1 MTEAPQDP
9 RELILNA
16 EGHILVLGGAGSGK
30 TTVALRKAVRHI
42 VESGLSHGQSVLFL
56 SFSRAAV
63 ARISEASKTEVLL
76 DKRGQL
82 HVQTFH
88 SFCWSLLKAHG
99 YLLGAPR
106 KIKILLPQDERAL
119 SNGAEPNTPEWTAW
133 ETERE
138 RLFREEGKL
147 VFDLFAPK
155 AADLL
160 ERSSLIR
167 NLVARQYPLVIVDE
181 AQDTGP
187 EAWRCIELLSP
198 LVQIVC
204 LADLDQQIFDH
215 LPGVGPERIDRI
227 EEVLKPL
234 RVDLGGEN
242 NRSVGT
248 EIALFANDLLG
259 ARVRGTQYSGVGIL
273 HYNPKNLDWPTL
285 LRTALGISRSTIE
298 KSTGKKSES
307 CAILAPSGFSVA
319 RITTALSSGSNP
331 IPHKVLFDEAEV
343 LLASR
348 LAAFLLEPKTAASF
362 DSDVALGLEL
372 LANVRRARGS
382 AAAVQDAAKYMK
394 WAEQVCNGKPP
405 KCKLV
410 ADMQSL
416 IRSAGHLE
424 LCGDPAK
431 DWLLIKQV
439 LREVNDPSIRI
450 IAAHLDLL
458 VAFKRGKRI
467 SANLAAMWSEFRCYP
482 KAREALESALAE
494 DQILAGMEDLSGIHV
509 MTIHKSKGKQFDGVI
524 ILREGRRMGASG
536 LTSSFVWRG
545 DQAPYVRSRKILRVA
560 VTRAKKHVLFL
571 NPVYP
576 KCPILSPHKL
586 S

>member
-1 MTEAPQDP
+1 MTEEAADP

-16 EGHILVLGGAGSGK
+16 QSHVLVLGGAGSGK
-30 TTVALRKAVRHI
+30 TTVALRKAVRRI
-42 VESGLSHGQSVLFL
+42 ESGLLPGQSVLFL

-63 ARISEASKTEVLL
+63 ARISDASKTEAPV

-88 SFCWSLLKAHG
+88 SFCWSLLKSYG
-99 YLLGAPR
+99 YLLGAP
-106 KIKILLPQDERAL
+106 KKTKILLPQDEKAL

-133 ETERE
+133 KVERE
-138 RLFREEGKL
+138 RLFHVEGKL

-155 AADLL
+155 AAELL
-160 ERSSLIR
+160 ARSSLIR
-167 NLVARQYPLVIVDE
+167 NSVAERYPLIIVDE

-187 EAWRCIELLSP
+187 EAWQCIEILAP
-198 LVQIVC
+198 LVQIIC

-215 LPGVGPERIDRI
+215 LPGIGPERISRI

-234 RVDLGGEN
+234 RVDLGEEN

-248 EIALFANDLLG
+248 EIALFANDILG
-259 ARVRGTQYSGVGIL
+259 TRVRGAQYNGVDIL
-273 HYNPKNLDWPTL
+273 NYNPKNIDWAML
-285 LRTALGISRSTIE
+285 LRMALGMSRSAIE

-307 CAILAPSGFSVA
+307 CAILAPSGSSVA
-319 RITTALSSGSNP
+319 RITAALSSGSNP

-348 LAAFLLEPKTAASF
+348 LAAFLLEPKTASSF
-362 DSDVALGLEL
+362 NSDVAIGVEL
-372 LANVRRARGS
+372 LATVRRVGGS
-382 AAAVQDAAKYMK
+382 NAAIQDAAKYMS
-394 WAEQVCNGKPP
+394 WAEQVRSGKQP

-410 ADMQSL
+410 SDMQSL
-416 IRSAGHLE
+416 MHSAGRLD

-439 LREVNDPSIRI
+439 LRSANDPSITI

-458 VAFKRGKRI
+458 VAFKRGRRI
-467 SANLAAMWSEFRCYP
+467 SASLSAMWSEFRCYP
-482 KAREALESALAE
+482 KARQALESALIE
-494 DQILAGMEDLSGIHV
+494 DQILAGVDDLSGIHV

-524 ILREGRRMGASG
+524 ILREGRRMSANGW
-536 LTSSFVWRG
+536 TSSFVWRG
-545 DQAPYVRSRKILRVA
+545 DQSPYMRSRKILRVA
-560 VTRAKKHVLFL
+560 ITRARRHVLFL

-576 KCPILSPHKL
+576 TCPILSPHKL

>member
-1 MTEAPQDP
+1 MTCTTEDP
-9 RELILNA
+9 IELILRA
-16 EGHILVLGGAGSGK
+16 QAHVLVLGGAGSGK
-30 TTVALRKAVRHI
+30 TTVALRKAVRRI
-42 VESGLSHGQSVLFL
+42 ESGLLQGQSVLFL

-63 ARISEASKTEVLL
+63 ARISEASKTEAPV

-88 SFCWSLLKAHG
+88 SFCWSLLKAYG
-99 YLLGAPR
+99 YLLGAPK

-119 SNGAEPNTPEWTAW
+119 SNGAEPNTTAW
-133 ETERE
+133 DIWEAERG
-138 RLFREEGKL
+138 RLFRDEGRL

-155 AADLL
+155 AAELL
-160 ERSSLIR
+160 ARSSLIR
-167 NLVARQYPLVIVDE
+167 SLVAERYPLVIVDE

-187 EAWRCIELLSP
+187 DAWRCIEILAP
-198 LVQIVC
+198 LVQVVC

-215 LPGVGPERIDRI
+215 LPGVGPERISRI

-234 RVDLGGEN
+234 RVDLGNEN

-259 ARVRGTQYSGVGIL
+259 ARVRGAPYTGVGIL
-273 HYNPKNLDWPTL
+273 HYNPKNLDQPAL
-285 LRTALGISRSTIE
+285 LRTALGMSGSAIE
-298 KSTGKKSES
+298 KSTGKNSES
-307 CAILAPSGFSVA
+307 CAILAPSGYSVA
-319 RITTALSSGSNP
+319 RITAALSSGSNP

-348 LAAFLLEPKTAASF
+348 LAAFLLEPKTAALF
-362 DSDVALGLEL
+362 NSDVALGLEL
-372 LANVRRARGS
+372 LATVRRARGS
-382 AAAVQDAAKYMK
+382 VAAIQDAAKCMK
-394 WAEQVCNGKPP
+394 WAEQVRNGRPP

-410 ADMQSL
+410 LDMQSL
-416 IRSAGHLE
+416 IRSAGQLK

-431 DWLLIKQV
+431 DWLLIKQI
-439 LREVNDPSIRI
+439 LREANEPSIKA

-467 SANLAAMWSEFRCYP
+467 SANLAAMWSESRCYP
-482 KAREALESALAE
+482 KAREALELALAE

-524 ILREGRRMGASG
+524 ILREGRRTTVNG
-536 LTSSFVWRG
+536 LASSFVWRG
-545 DQAPYVRSRKILRVA
+545 DQPPYLRSRRILRVA
-560 VTRAKKHVLFL
+560 VTRARKHVLFL
-571 NPVYP
+571 DPFYP